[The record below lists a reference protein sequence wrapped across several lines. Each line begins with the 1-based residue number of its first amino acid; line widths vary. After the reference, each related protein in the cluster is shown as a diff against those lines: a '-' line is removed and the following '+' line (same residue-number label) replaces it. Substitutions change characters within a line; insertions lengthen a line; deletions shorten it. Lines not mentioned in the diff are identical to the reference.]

1 MPGCE
6 KTSVVDTELK
16 IKFYASEVQAKGLGK
31 FQ

>member
-6 KTSVVDTELK
+6 KTSAADTELK
-16 IKFYASEVQAKGLGK
+16 IKFYAAEVQAKGLGK